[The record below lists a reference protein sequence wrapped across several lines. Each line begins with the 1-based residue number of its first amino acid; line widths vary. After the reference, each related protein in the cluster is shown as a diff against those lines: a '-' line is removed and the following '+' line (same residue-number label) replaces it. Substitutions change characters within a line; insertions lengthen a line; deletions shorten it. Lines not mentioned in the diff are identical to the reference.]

1 MPMEFLRRSS
11 QSFVL
16 VAVDGLSRAKRLG
29 SFVLAA
35 WVIGKVEKPQSS
47 SKYWRWSRSPKWF
60 RFAMSYRSFSWRTKR
75 QVRCKWECKLSSV
88 LCMGLKSFSFLER
101 TSDEANARRQVE
113 KVDRQKT
120 RQEYQPSSFQ
130 VQESFFGLHI
140 ICFPYVVVE
149 IIQSYGRSEHSDGRE
164 TKPDVG
170 D

>member
-88 LCMGLKSFSFLER
+88 LCMGLKSFSFFGAHQRWGKCTSPSWKSWSSENSSRISAQQFSSTGKLLR
-101 TSDEANARRQVE
+101 TSHHMFSICSRRDYTE
-113 KVDRQKT
+113 LRQKWAQ
-120 RQEYQPSSFQ
+120 RWS
-130 VQESFFGLHI
+130 
-140 ICFPYVVVE
+140 
-149 IIQSYGRSEHSDGRE
+149 RD
-164 TKPDVG
+164 
-170 D
+170 